1 MTSEPAD
8 GDRNG
13 ERVWRIGRYRIEAV
27 VGTGTFATVYRA
39 FDERLEDSVAVKV
52 LAENHSLDPEIR
64 MRFLTEGRV
73 LRRITS
79 PHVVRVHD
87 LGETERQQPY
97 LVLEYA
103 SRGTLAQRVRD
114 LRATGWQPDA
124 ADLRAVAEPLARAL
138 DAMHA
143 AGIVHRD
150 VNPANV
156 LLTTRGAGSQA
167 PASSVVR
174 SDERLVLADLGLCK
188 DLARNSG
195 YTSGG
200 GTEGFRAPE
209 LRGGPAIIDR
219 RADLWSL
226 SAVMAWLATGSP
238 PEDGAAVSGLSGV
251 AGDLGWVLD
260 RGLADDPAT
269 RHPDALTWLSEVE
282 AGLGQPV
289 SPISPSDAGRPRPAS
304 RLAPQPVAR
313 PTWPWR
319 IRQSAWVLTSLLFGF
334 TTWAGFLYIG
344 TRARRRR
351 WLVAA
356 AVYGVAAVALF
367 ELAASSPMDAHA
379 KYVDSWQNSLGMLVM
394 FTLWPAGLI
403 HALLANRAWLTW
415 LAESRPQPPNAGA

>member
-13 ERVWRIGRYRIEAV
+13 ERAWRIGRYRIEAV

-39 FDERLEDSVAVKV
+39 FDERLEDVVAVKV

-79 PHVVRVHD
+79 PDVVRVHD

-97 LVLEYA
+97 LVLEYG

-143 AGIVHRD
+143 AGIIHRD

-238 PEDGAAVSGLSGV
+238 PTDGAAAFGLSGV
-251 AGDLGWVLD
+251 AGDLGRVLG

-269 RHPDALTWLSEVE
+269 RQPDALTWLSEVE
-282 AGLGQPV
+282 AGLGLPV
-289 SPISPSDAGRPRPAS
+289 HPVSPSDAWSPRP
-304 RLAPQPVAR
+304 VTR
-313 PTWPWR
+313 PTRSWR
-319 IRQSAWVLTSLLFGF
+319 TRHSAWLLASLPLGF

-344 TRARRRR
+344 ARAGRRG

-356 AVYGVAAVALF
+356 AVYGVAAAALF
-367 ELAASSPMDAHA
+367 ALMASSP
-379 KYVDSWQNSLGMLVM
+379 VDSRGNYLESWQDNVGTLVM
-394 FTLWPAGLI
+394 FTLWPAGMI
-403 HALLANRAWLTW
+403 HAALTNRTWLAW
-415 LAESRPQPPNAGA
+415 LAESRPPPLNAAA

>member
-8 GDRNG
+8 GDHNG

-39 FDERLEDSVAVKV
+39 FDERLEDTVAVKV

-79 PHVVRVHD
+79 PDVVRVHD

-97 LVLEYA
+97 LVLEFA
-103 SRGTLAQRVRD
+103 WRGTLAQRVRD

-150 VNPANV
+150 VNPANI
-156 LLTTRGAGSQA
+156 LLTTRGAGPPA
-167 PASSVVR
+167 PASASSVVR

-238 PEDGAAVSGLSGV
+238 PGDGAATAGLRGT
-251 AGDLGWVLD
+251 ARDLGCVLD
-260 RGLADDPAT
+260 RGLSDDPAT
-269 RHPDALTWLSEVE
+269 RQPDALTWLAEVE

-289 SPISPSDAGRPRPAS
+289 SPLSAS
-304 RLAPQPVAR
+304 RTAAQPVAG
-313 PTWPWR
+313 PTRPWR
-319 IRQSAWVLTSLLFGF
+319 LRHSAWVLTSLLLGF

-344 TRARRRR
+344 IRAQRRG

-356 AVYGVAAVALF
+356 ALYGVAAVALF
-367 ELAASSPMDAHA
+367 TIMVSSPMDDQGN
-379 KYVDSWQNSLGMLVM
+379 YVSSWQDSVGTVVM
-394 FTLWPAGLI
+394 FTLLTGGFV
-403 HALLANRAWLTW
+403 HALLANRTW
-415 LAESRPQPPNAGA
+415 LAWLAGSRPRR

>member
-8 GDRNG
+8 GDHNG

-39 FDERLEDSVAVKV
+39 FDERLEDTVAVKV

-79 PHVVRVHD
+79 PDVVRVHD

-97 LVLEYA
+97 LVLEFA
-103 SRGTLAQRVRD
+103 WRGTLAQRVRD

-150 VNPANV
+150 VNPANI
-156 LLTTRGAGSQA
+156 LLTTRGAGPPA
-167 PASSVVR
+167 PASASSVVR

-238 PEDGAAVSGLSGV
+238 PGDGAATAGLRGT
-251 AGDLGWVLD
+251 ARDLGCVLD
-260 RGLADDPAT
+260 RGLSDDPAT
-269 RHPDALTWLSEVE
+269 RQPDALTWLAEVE

-289 SPISPSDAGRPRPAS
+289 SPLSAS
-304 RLAPQPVAR
+304 RAAAQPVAG
-313 PTWPWR
+313 PTRPWR
-319 IRQSAWVLTSLLFGF
+319 LRHSAWVLTSLLLGF

-344 TRARRRR
+344 IRAQRRG

-356 AVYGVAAVALF
+356 ALYGVAAVALF
-367 ELAASSPMDAHA
+367 TIMVSSPMDDQGN
-379 KYVDSWQNSLGMLVM
+379 YVSSWQDSVGTVVM
-394 FTLWPAGLI
+394 FTLLTGGFV
-403 HALLANRAWLTW
+403 HALLANRTW
-415 LAESRPQPPNAGA
+415 LAWLAGSRPRR